1 MRIRFA
7 PAALAALLLC
17 LLAPAASAQALP
29 PEAAGG
35 ITLEEAIDLALA
47 TSPEVARADLAE
59 RGRGL
64 AERGAGT
71 ERLPS
76 VTFQAQP
83 SQSYGLGF
91 DQTTGELSSQTV
103 ESFNTGVSAQITLYD
118 GGRTRALVNQARLDR
133 ASAEASGERT
143 RQTVAADVAE
153 RFLQLLLDRQLVE
166 IQTEQLDAARQQL
179 DRAERLVAAGA
190 RPESDLPAQRAT
202 VAERV
207 AALAQATASVAR
219 DRVRLLDRIGLGP
232 LAEVQ
237 FIGPDLAD
245 LEAAGLLGGEAP
257 EVEALV
263 EAALAGRLD
272 LRAQSIAVDAAVA
285 GEDLART
292 VSKPNLSA
300 FGQVGT
306 GYSSLQRRLV
316 DPDAPLLQIPVTLPD
331 GTPILFGTDPF
342 VIEQPS
348 STETERTPLF
358 AQLTD
363 NRSGSLGF
371 TLSVPIFDRYA
382 ARRQRQEA
390 QLAVDNARVELEAL
404 ERAVA
409 TEVGLAAVEIAG
421 AEAQLAAAEAR
432 VDAAQAAVDAE
443 EARYALGATTPYD
456 LAAARSRLAEAL
468 ASRAQSAYTL
478 VFRRALLRLATGDD
492 LSELL

>member
-1 MRIRFA
+1 MPLRLL
-7 PAALAALLLC
+7 ALPLALLLA
-17 LLAPAASAQALP
+17 APAVAQGLP
-29 PEAAGG
+29 PEASGG

-76 VTFQAQP
+76 VNFQAQP
-83 SQSYGLGF
+83 SQSYGLTF
-91 DQTTGELSSQTV
+91 DQTAGELTSQRV
-103 ESFNTGVSAQITLYD
+103 ESFNAGVSAQITLYD
-118 GGRTRALVNQARLDR
+118 GGRTRALVDQARLDR

-166 IQTEQLDAARQQL
+166 IQTEQLEAARQQL

-207 AALAQATASVAR
+207 SALAQATASVAR

-232 LAEVQ
+232 LAEVE
-237 FIGPDLAD
+237 FIGPALAD
-245 LEAAGLLGGEAP
+245 LEAAGLLGGETP
-257 EVEALV
+257 EIEALV

-285 GEDLART
+285 GEALART

-306 GYSSLQRRLV
+306 GYSSLQQRFV
-316 DPDAPLLQIPVTLPD
+316 DPDSPPIQIPVTLPD
-331 GTPILFGTDPF
+331 GSPILLGGEPF
-342 VIEQPS
+342 VFEQP
-348 STETERTPLF
+348 TLETERTPLF
-358 AQLTD
+358 SQLAD
-363 NRSGSLGF
+363 NRSGSLGL
-371 TLSVPIFDRYA
+371 TLSVPLFDRYA
-382 ARRQRQEA
+382 ARRQREEA
-390 QLAVDNARVELEAL
+390 RLAADNARVELEAL

-409 TEVGLAAVEIAG
+409 TEVGLAAVEISG
-421 AEAQLAAAEAR
+421 AEAQLTAAEAR
-432 VDAAQAAVDAE
+432 VEAAQAAVDAE
-443 EARYALGATTPYD
+443 EARYDLGATTPYD

-492 LSELL
+492 LSDLL